1 MIDLYNWHTSNG
13 RKLFIMLEELGV
25 DYQTH
30 AINILKDDQFTP
42 EFTAINPNGKIP
54 AMIDREGPGGEPI
67 TLFESGAM
75 LMYLADKHGKFI
87 PPTEEARDRYITI
100 QWLMFQMGGI
110 GPMFGQAHHFRSYA
124 ADNVEYA
131 IERYTNEAGRL
142 YRILNKRLG
151 ESTYLAGDDYS
162 IADIAT
168 YPWSLNPQRRGQ
180 DLEELPNVAR
190 WLDAISVRPAVEKA
204 MKVLAD
210 QRRDLTKGIDEET
223 RRIMFGDKQFAQR

>member
-110 GPMFGQAHHFRSYA
+110 GPMFGQAHHFRRA
-124 ADNVEYA
+124 KTQVEYG
-131 IERYTNEAGRL
+131 INRYTTEARRLWGVLDGHLGKNE
-142 YRILNKRLG
+142 YMHK
-151 ESTYLAGDDYS
+151 SYS
-162 IADIAT
+162 IADMAIL
-168 YPWSLNPQRRGQ
+168 PWTARYEWQGVA
-180 DLEELPNVAR
+180 LEEFPNVKR
-190 WLDAISVRPAVEKA
+190 WYETLEARPAVGTA
-204 MKVLAD
+204 MSINLA
-210 QRRDLTKGIDEET
+210 E
-223 RRIMFGDKQFAQR
+223 AA